1 MQPRQTNMT
10 FASKTDD
17 NILSVQDFTEHKLRT
32 RFSQLQS
39 ELKTTQ
45 DPSKR
50 YLAMHEMMAINLDLV
65 KIRLLKLN
73 AELKSSDCGS

>member
-1 MQPRQTNMT
+1 MTNV
-10 FASKTDD
+10 SKTEKRKRED
-17 NILSVQDFTEHKLRT
+17 NNPPSLQDFAEDKLRN
-32 RFSQLQS
+32 RFSQLQIA
-39 ELKTTQ
+39 LNATQ